1 MQFQA
6 LLYHFYAKRRVK
18 LADCRIFAVSLHTN
32 CKERKDYEV
41 IRRISALRREH
52 REGQGL

>member
-41 IRRISALRREH
+41 IRRIPALRREH
-52 REGQGL
+52 RKGQGL